1 MATPDREAPEPL
13 LAGLDETA
21 PLARADLPGAL
32 IAVFDTDLRLLVAA
46 GRALGPRASSP
57 AYREGHAL
65 GESFAPE
72 LWLQIEPLCR
82 SALRGETRSRRIL
95 GADGRPRLALDVGP
109 LAPAGGPPSAEIS
122 SGVAVILDLSGS
134 ARAPTGESDPAPT
147 ARLTPAEQS
156 SPAGESCPAPV
167 GQPERHSQEHFEE
180 VFLRAPLG
188 TGLLDPEGRW
198 VLVNQALC
206 DITGYTSEELLRR
219 RFHDFTHPEDR
230 DNDVGRR
237 RQLLDGELSAYQV
250 EKRYF
255 NAAGETLSALLSV
268 SLVRDRELRPLHF
281 IVQLQDISERKRLE
295 EHLRHLAD
303 HDPLTGLRN
312 RRLFEHDLRHQV
324 GRCQRYEEQ
333 AALIAIDLDG
343 FKAVND
349 LHGHRVGD
357 EALRAVARMLTRR
370 LRATDLVAR
379 LGGDE
384 FAVLLPHM
392 DLRGAEIVCEDLRQ
406 VIATCAVDTG
416 ETLVR
421 LAASTGFTLLDRE
434 TLDDATALDAADRA
448 MYANKRARARVV
460 RV

>member
-1 MATPDREAPEPL
+1 MATPARDDPTPL
-13 LAGLDETA
+13 LAGFEDAASLGWEN
-21 PLARADLPGAL
+21 LPGAL
-32 IAVFDTDLRLLVAA
+32 IAVFDADLRLLVAA
-46 GRALGPRASSP
+46 GRALGAHASSP

-65 GESFAPE
+65 AESFAPE

-109 LAPAGGPPSAEIS
+109 LAPAAGPAPATVA
-122 SGVAVILDLSGS
+122 SGVAVILDLS
-134 ARAPTGESDPAPT
+134 DPARPEQPVP
-147 ARLTPAEQS
+147 APAPAPAEQ
-156 SPAGESCPAPV
+156 
-167 GQPERHSQEHFEE
+167 PEGHSRERFEE

-219 RFHDFTHPEDR
+219 PFHDITHPEDL
-230 DNDVGRR
+230 DNDAGRR
-237 RQLLDGELSAYQV
+237 RQLLDGEISAYQV

-255 NAAGETLSALLSV
+255 NAARETLSALLSV
-268 SLVRDRELRPLHF
+268 SLVRDRANRPLHF

-312 RRLFEHDLRHQV
+312 RRLFEHDLRHQI

-349 LHGHRVGD
+349 RHGHRVGD

-370 LRATDLVAR
+370 LRTTDLVAR

-406 VIATCAVDTG
+406 VIATCTVDTG
-416 ETLVR
+416 ETVVH

-434 TLDDATALDAADRA
+434 TLDDESALDAADRA
-448 MYANKRARARVV
+448 MYADKRARVALPH
-460 RV
+460 

>member
-13 LAGLDETA
+13 LAGFEETA
-21 PLARADLPGAL
+21 PLAREDLPGAL
-32 IAVFDTDLRLLVAA
+32 IAVFDADLRLLVAA
-46 GRALGPRASSP
+46 GHALGRRESSP
-57 AYREGHAL
+57 AYREGQAL
-65 GESFAPE
+65 AESFPPE

-122 SGVAVILDLSGS
+122 SGVAVIVDLSDS
-134 ARAPTGESDPAPT
+134 ESEPAGQPDPARP
-147 ARLTPAEQS
+147 
-156 SPAGESCPAPV
+156 
-167 GQPERHSQEHFEE
+167 GQPARHPREHFEE

-206 DITGYTSEELLRR
+206 DITGYTSEELVRR
-219 RFHDFTHPEDR
+219 HFHDITHPEDR
-230 DNDVGRR
+230 DNDAVSR
-237 RQLLDGELSAYQV
+237 RQLVDGEISAYQV

-255 NAAGETLSALLSV
+255 NAARETLSALLSV
-268 SLVRDRELRPLHF
+268 SLVRDREHRPLHF

-312 RRLFEHDLRHQV
+312 RRLFEHDLKLQV

-349 LHGHRVGD
+349 RHGHRVGD

-406 VIATCAVDTG
+406 VIATCTVDTG
-416 ETLVR
+416 DTVVH

-448 MYANKRARARVV
+448 MYASKRARAGAVQA
-460 RV
+460 